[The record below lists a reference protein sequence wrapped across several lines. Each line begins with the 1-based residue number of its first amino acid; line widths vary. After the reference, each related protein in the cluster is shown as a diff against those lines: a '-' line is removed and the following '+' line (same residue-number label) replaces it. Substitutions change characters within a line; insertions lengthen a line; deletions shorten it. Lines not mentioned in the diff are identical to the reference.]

1 MNGIVFDIQE
11 CSLHDGPGMRIAI
24 FLKGCPLRCSWCHSP
39 EGQSPDIQ
47 TLHFPDLPPRLCGR
61 VWSANELA
69 CYINERS
76 ELLPQ
81 RAVTFSGGEPL
92 MQNRFLLEVMELVA
106 PGTHILIESSGH
118 CDRTAFLAAVKK
130 ASYVYFGVKLLNEQE
145 SLSLTGKSCRT
156 ALENLMLLDQNCST
170 PYAFRIPFL
179 HGITDRKEY
188 LLELA
193 GLCSQLKRLEKI
205 YFLPSNKNAGAK
217 YASCGRVFS
226 SCYDVNYRCTLPD
239 DITFPVPVETL

>member
-1 MNGIVFDIQE
+1 MTGRIHSVQ
-11 CSLHDGPGMRIAI
+11 SLGAVDGPGLRGVV
-24 FLKGCPLRCSWCHSP
+24 FFQGCPLRCAYCHNP
-39 EGQSPDIQ
+39 DTWGFEGGRETDVEA
-47 TLHFPDLPPRLCGR
+47 LVKRLLRC
-61 VWSANELA
+61 
-69 CYINERS
+69 RS
-76 ELLPQ
+76 YYNNGG
-81 RAVTFSGGEPL
+81 VTASGGEPL

-156 ALENLMLLDQNCST
+156 ALENLMLLDQTCST

>member
-1 MNGIVFDIQE
+1 MLKGLIHSTESFGTV
-11 CSLHDGPGMRIAI
+11 DGPGLRFVVFMQ
-24 FLKGCPLRCSWCHSP
+24 GCPLRCKYCHN
-39 EGQSPDIQ
+39 PD
-47 TLHFPDLPPRLCGR
+47 T
-61 VWSANELA
+61 WSTDGGTEMTV
-69 CYINERS
+69 E
-76 ELLPQ
+76 ELLSQ
-81 RAVTFSGGEPL
+81 YESCREFYREGGITVTGGEPL
-92 MQNRFLLEVMELVA
+92 MQNRFLLEVMELIA

-156 ALENLMLLDQNCST
+156 ALENLMLLDQTCST

-239 DITFPVPVETL
+239 DIPFPVPVETL